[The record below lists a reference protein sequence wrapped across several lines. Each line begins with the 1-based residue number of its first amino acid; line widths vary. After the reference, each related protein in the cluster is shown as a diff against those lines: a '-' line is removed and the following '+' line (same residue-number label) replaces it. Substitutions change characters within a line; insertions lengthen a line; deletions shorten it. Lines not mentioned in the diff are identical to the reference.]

1 MRLDRQSRLGAPLRT
16 RESLF
21 ARHVVARLASL
32 GSTIATSILFVGVVV
47 AVLVHYDAQDRVLRL
62 LEWLDAQ
69 GAWAPVLFTLV
80 MVLVVVLLVPG
91 VMFTTG
97 AGFVFGVVEGTICV
111 VLGTTAGAGL
121 AFLAARY
128 LFGARVA
135 RYVRA
140 RSRLQFVSE
149 ELSTHGWKI
158 VLLTRLIPF
167 FPFKLSNYFFGLTP
181 LSLRAFLGGT
191 FFGIIPFSLH
201 NVYLGS
207 IAADIVTLG
216 ARQAER
222 TRLEWTLYAFG
233 FIATIVVVIYL
244 NRLAR
249 RALTEYASQESRRED
264 QCCG

>member
-1 MRLDRQSRLGAPLRT
+1 MA
-16 RESLF
+16 
-21 ARHVVARLASL
+21 
-32 GSTIATSILFVGVVV
+32 ISILFVAIVVV
-47 AVLVHYDAQDRVLRL
+47 VLVYFEAHDQVLRL

-69 GAWAPVLFTLV
+69 GAWAPLLFSLI
-80 MVLVVVLLVPG
+80 MMLVVLLLVPG

-111 VLGTTAGAGL
+111 VLGSTVGAAL
-121 AFLAARY
+121 AFLIARH

-135 RYVRA
+135 LYLRA

-149 ELSTHGWKI
+149 ELASQGWKI
-158 VLLTRLIPF
+158 VLLTRLVPF
-167 FPFKLSNYFFGLTP
+167 FPFKLSNYVFGLTP
-181 LSLRAFLGGT
+181 FSLRGFIGGT
-191 FFGIIPFSLH
+191 FVGLIPFSLS

-216 ARQAER
+216 ARQADR
-222 TRLEWTLYAFG
+222 TQLEWTIYAGG
-233 FIATIVVVIYL
+233 FAATIVVVIYL

-249 RALTEYASQESRRED
+249 RALAKYAQEEKERDD